1 MNDKKINW
9 SIALSLCAITI
20 GAVYGV
26 TSLILQDAIVGK
38 TVLWA
43 VVLVFLTGMSITG
56 GYHRLFAH
64 KAYRA
69 RLPVKLFFLFF
80 GTMAA
85 EGSVLEWCTDHR
97 KHHLYTDTDRDPYSA
112 KKGFFYSHIGWL
124 FMIDQKQRD
133 YKNVEDL
140 ASDPIIAF
148 QHRHYV
154 KLMLLFNII
163 MSIGVSNLWN
173 DPIGGLW
180 IAGFARLLANHHSTF
195 LVNSWAHFFG
205 KQPFSSHCTARDS
218 ILVGLLAHGE
228 GYHNYHHQFAADY
241 RNAIRWWQYDPTKW
255 MIYAFSKMGLAY
267 DLKRIEPR
275 VVMAYRIKRLAE
287 ISWHQ
292 SESLNLAMS
301 IDDFVK
307 PFKKKLNL
315 YFDQLEAV
323 KNEYNSLKTRKIK
336 LVNKVRK
343 AKLKQVQLKKKEL
356 LLQINVLFNE
366 AELMLLRDS
375 LPA

>member
-1 MNDKKINW
+1 M
-9 SIALSLCAITI
+9 S
-20 GAVYGV
+20 VGV
-26 TSLILQDAIVGK
+26 
-38 TVLWA
+38 
-43 VVLVFLTGMSITG
+43 
-56 GYHRLFAH
+56 
-64 KAYRA
+64 
-69 RLPVKLFFLFF
+69 
-80 GTMAA
+80 
-85 EGSVLEWCTDHR
+85 
-97 KHHLYTDTDRDPYSA
+97 
-112 KKGFFYSHIGWL
+112 
-124 FMIDQKQRD
+124 
-133 YKNVEDL
+133 
-140 ASDPIIAF
+140 AS
-148 QHRHYV
+148 
-154 KLMLLFNII
+154 
-163 MSIGVSNLWN
+163 LWN
-173 DPIGGLW
+173 DPIGGVW

-292 SESLNLAMS
+292 SESLNLAMT

-323 KNEYNSLKTRKIK
+323 KNEYNTLKNKKIK

-343 AKLKQVQLKKKEL
+343 AKLKQVQLRKKEL

-366 AELMLLRDS
+366 AELMLLRES